1 MWKTATAL
9 TAAGLV
15 AVATVSVPNKAEAT
29 PAWVLPVA
37 IVGGV
42 AAVALGAAATANA
55 NAYYYQPAGTVY
67 VQPRAQATCQIVR
80 ERTASGAIRRI
91 EVCN

>member
-55 NAYYYQPAGTVY
+55 NAYYHPAGTVY